1 MKNKQKKGFLYKV
14 ILFSTAIVFSYSLSN
29 SVVIGNYTGISE
41 FGSIALANQGQ
52 GNGNQGQGN
61 KNASKAAEP
70 VSPLVAPKITALLP
84 FFSRAILKALDKNC
98 IA

>member
-41 FGSIALANQGQ
+41 FGSVAYA
-52 GNGNQGQGN
+52 
-61 KNASKAAEP
+61 KSKEEKAA
-70 VSPLVAPKITALLP
+70 
-84 FFSRAILKALDKNC
+84 
-98 IA
+98 